1 MDIKKELADFGINAV
16 GMVGGIAGSFVKSV
30 LDETEFS
37 FRRAILN
44 VIIAVPLSAYGTM
57 AVALY
62 FNISNRPE
70 YLGVIGLALGLCGS
84 YIGKGIMKLGKR
96 FEKNPENYISVKK
109 QNKGG
114 GSDTDN

>member
-16 GMVGGIAGSFVKSV
+16 GMIGGISGSFVKSV

-37 FRRAILN
+37 FRRALLN

-57 AVALY
+57 AVAFY
-62 FNISNRPE
+62 FNIGNRPE
-70 YLGVIGLALGLCGS
+70 YLGVIGLSLGMCGS